1 LIKNNQGKV
10 ASEEAY
16 ERQYFEITEFIVD
29 KEYELNKG
37 KNQMGENIE
46 MESEIAEEIENE
58 IKEDLD
64 NIKLNKHI

>member
-1 LIKNNQGKV
+1 MIKNNQGKV